1 MNAGLS
7 SASSQPV
14 WRTATSWN
22 DSESA
27 ETGRLLDRSHTLDWS
42 AVMDR
47 QENNYNL
54 REGDFDEKW
63 KMESKESNL
72 GSSTATPA
80 NTPTEETED
89 NGLAEQVK
97 TKLMLLSNLLFWLLK
112 LDQFQV
118 FVQNVVLRD
127 ANETRRGEIK

>member
-14 WRTATSWN
+14 WLTATSWN

-47 QENNYNL
+47 KENNYNL

-63 KMESKESNL
+63 KMESKESNQ

-97 TKLMLLSNLLFWLLK
+97 KK
-112 LDQFQV
+112 
-118 FVQNVVLRD
+118 
-127 ANETRRGEIK
+127 K